1 MKLKY
6 YLRGI
11 GIGIIVTTIIFMII
25 IPMHKEESKQNPSV
39 ADEKISSGTVADL
52 EKNTELLEQEYET
65 ELTTEVQ
72 NIETESLEMA
82 DEDELVET
90 EQEIES
96 KVAVI
101 EVVTGEFSDEICK
114 KIKEAGVVEDA
125 WDLNVYLMEI
135 NYDNLIRPGT
145 YEIPIDA
152 TYEEIAE
159 LLLSR

>member
-11 GIGIIVTTIIFMII
+11 GIGILVTTIIFMISI
-25 IPMHKEESKQNPSV
+25 SIHKQDTEQESSKKEENV
-39 ADEKISSGTVADL
+39 VSGTVADL
-52 EKNTELLEQEYET
+52 QKDTEGVEQDKMTEVESQDTET
-65 ELTTEVQ
+65 EFAEEKEESLSE
-72 NIETESLEMA
+72 ETE
-82 DEDELVET
+82 EDS
-90 EQEIES
+90 ES
-96 KVAVI
+96 DVAVI
-101 EVVTGEFSDEICK
+101 EVVAGEFSDEICK
-114 KIKEAGVVEDA
+114 KIKDAGIVEDA

-145 YEIPIDA
+145 YEIPKGA